1 LYALRRAFGAVEN
14 CQEAGARE
22 DFVFALMATIPPR
35 STEEGLDAL
44 EFLLREV
51 DHDTFGLDDA
61 TVQCILRNLVAG
73 PR

>member
-35 STEEGLDAL
+35 SAAEASDAL
-44 EFLLREV
+44 EYVLTEV
-51 DHDTFGLDDA
+51 DHDTLPIDDPV
-61 TVQCILRNLVAG
+61 VQAILRNLVG
-73 PR
+73 VR